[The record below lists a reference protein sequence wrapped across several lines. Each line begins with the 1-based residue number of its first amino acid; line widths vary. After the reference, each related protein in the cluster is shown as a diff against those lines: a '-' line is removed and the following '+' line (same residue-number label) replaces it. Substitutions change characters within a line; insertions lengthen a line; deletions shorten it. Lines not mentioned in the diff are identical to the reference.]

1 MAVVLRASGR
11 PGRPRCEGV
20 HGGPITS
27 NHGSSWRRLNDYR
40 HEWTKNA
47 RRALWR
53 AQAESG
59 SGSGEA
65 IICPIVTR
73 ALARARHE
81 RLTGLASFPFSLGFG
96 TRRELALR
104 RRRQGLAGT
113 VRGAVRTRM
122 RATAAGAGRA
132 GSRTSGPSTAR
143 TCRRSRSHWLLPL
156 PFEREYR
163 GLKTPLPLRAI
174 TMLTPTCATATAV
187 VGSSRSRATSLR
199 SPCIRPSTWATG

>member
-1 MAVVLRASGR
+1 MAMAVVLRASVR

-27 NHGSSWRRLNDYR
+27 NHGSSWRRLNDHR

-81 RLTGLASFPFSLGFG
+81 RLTGLASFHFSRFR

-143 TCRRSRSHWLLPL
+143 TCRRSRLHWLLPL

-163 GLKTPLPLRAI
+163 GLKTPIAFVFRTPLPSA
-174 TMLTPTCATATAV
+174 P
-187 VGSSRSRATSLR
+187 SR
-199 SPCIRPSTWATG
+199 C